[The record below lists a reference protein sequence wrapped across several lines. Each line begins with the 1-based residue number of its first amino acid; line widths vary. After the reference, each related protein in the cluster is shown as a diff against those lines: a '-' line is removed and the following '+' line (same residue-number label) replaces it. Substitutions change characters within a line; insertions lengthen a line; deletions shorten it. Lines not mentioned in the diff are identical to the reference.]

1 MFEDWQ
7 DLDVYD
13 DGTVRHSTGIDFAST
28 TESGVFAEVKT
39 TASKSLTFLEDSLQR
54 SARAVFNQK
63 IGNDLPN
70 ARLEFYIYWY
80 QKEVE
85 EEGDADREPN
95 FADLAQK
102 ESDLED
108 DLDIEIEIMSQPMP
122 FNPY

>member
-1 MFEDWQ
+1 MSIYSWLVSARLCQGWLKEPWECCGSFVS
-7 DLDVYD
+7 L
-13 DGTVRHSTGIDFAST
+13 TFL
-28 TESGVFAEVKT
+28 KT
-39 TASKSLTFLEDSLQR
+39 TASKSLTFLEGSLQR
-54 SARAVFNQK
+54 SAEAVRNQK
-63 IGNDLPN
+63 IRNDLPN

-95 FADLAQK
+95 FEDLAQK

-108 DLDIEIEIMSQPMP
+108 ELRIEIEIMSQPMP

>member
-1 MFEDWQ
+1 
-7 DLDVYD
+7 
-13 DGTVRHSTGIDFAST
+13 
-28 TESGVFAEVKT
+28 
-39 TASKSLTFLEDSLQR
+39 
-54 SARAVFNQK
+54 
-63 IGNDLPN
+63 LPD